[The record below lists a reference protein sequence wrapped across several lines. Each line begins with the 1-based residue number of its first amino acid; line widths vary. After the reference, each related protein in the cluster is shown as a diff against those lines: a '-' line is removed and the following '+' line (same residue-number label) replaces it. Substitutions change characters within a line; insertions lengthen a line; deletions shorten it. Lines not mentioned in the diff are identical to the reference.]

1 MVELRKGELVSRKQR
16 VLFARLTPLVA
27 SVLLVTSLGTAPV
40 SAAPNMTTEGRPR
53 CEIVPFNRNNFSN
66 PTDVDNKWSPLVPG
80 TQMIMEGVANRT
92 GELLQHQVIFT
103 VTEVTKVVDGV
114 RNVVLWDRDINQGK
128 LVEAELAFKA
138 QDDNGNVWNLGE
150 YPEEYENG
158 EFLGAPST
166 WISGLGQAEG
176 GLLMEG
182 QPKVD
187 PTYYLQGIVPPI
199 DFLDCAKVV
208 KMAQK
213 KCTPLACYYPVQV
226 THERAPL
233 EPDTGIQRKY
243 YAAGVGNVLI
253 NAIGDPEGETLVLS
267 QIVQLSPEAL
277 RQANQEALNLD
288 RRAYR
293 NIPLYRRTTP
303 ARSP

>member
-1 MVELRKGELVSRKQR
+1 MVGLRKENLVSRKQR
-16 VLFARLTPLVA
+16 ILFARLIPLVA

-40 SAAPNMTTEGRPR
+40 SAAPAMTTEGRPR
-53 CEIVPFNRNNFSN
+53 CEIIPFQRNNFSN
-66 PTDVDNKWSPLVPG
+66 PTDIDNKWSPLIPG

-92 GELLQHQVIFT
+92 GELLEHQVIFT
-103 VTEVTKVVDGV
+103 VTGVTKVIDGV

-138 QDDNGNVWNLGE
+138 QDNDGNVWNLGE

-166 WISGLGQAEG
+166 WISGLGKAEG

-182 QPKVD
+182 QPVVD
-187 PTYYLQGIVPPI
+187 PTYYAQGIVPPI

-213 KCTPLACYYPVQV
+213 KCTPLQCYHPVQV

-267 QIVQLSPEAL
+267 QIVKLSPEAL
-277 RQANQEALNLD
+277 AQANQEALNLD

-293 NIPLYRRTTP
+293 VNNQYRRTSP
-303 ARSP
+303 ARA

>member
-1 MVELRKGELVSRKQR
+1 MSRKQR
-16 VLFARLTPLVA
+16 ILFARLIPLVA
-27 SVLLVTSLGTAPV
+27 PVLLVTSLGTAPV
-40 SAAPNMTTEGRPR
+40 SAAPAMTTEGRPR
-53 CEIVPFNRNNFSN
+53 CEIIPFQRNNFSN
-66 PTDVDNKWSPLVPG
+66 PTDIDNKWSPLIPG

-92 GELLQHQVIFT
+92 GELLEHQVIFT
-103 VTEVTKVVDGV
+103 VTGVTKVIDGV

-138 QDDNGNVWNLGE
+138 QDNDGNVWNLGE

-166 WISGLGQAEG
+166 WISGLGKAEG

-182 QPKVD
+182 QPVVD
-187 PTYYLQGIVPPI
+187 PTYYAQGIVPPI

-213 KCTPLACYYPVQV
+213 KCTPLQCYYPVQV

-253 NAIGDPEGETLVLS
+253 NAINDPEGETLVLT

-277 RQANQEALNLD
+277 AQANQEALNLD

-293 NIPLYRRTTP
+293 VNNQYRRTSP
-303 ARSP
+303 ARA

>member
-1 MVELRKGELVSRKQR
+1 VFREPRIP
-16 VLFARLTPLVA
+16 FARLTSIA
-27 SVLLVTSLGTAPV
+27 ALLVLVSSLGTAPA
-40 SAAPNMTTEGRPR
+40 SANHNMTNDGRPK
-53 CEIVPFNRNNFSN
+53 CEIVHFNKNNFSQ
-66 PTDVDNKWSPLVPG
+66 PTDIDNKWSPLVPG
-80 TQMIMEGVANRT
+80 TQFIMEGVANRT
-92 GELLQHQVIFT
+92 GELLEHQVIFT
-103 VTEVTKVVDGV
+103 VTGVTKVIDGV
-114 RNVVLWDRDINQGK
+114 RNVVLWDRDINEGK

-138 QDDNGNVWNLGE
+138 QDDAGNIWNFGE

-166 WISGLGQAEG
+166 WISGLGQADG

-182 QPKVD
+182 NPKVE
-187 PTYYLQGIVPPI
+187 PTYYMQGLVPPI

-213 KCTPLACYYPVQV
+213 KCTPLACYHPVQV

-253 NAIGDPEGETLVLS
+253 NAINDPEGETLVLS

-277 RQANQEALNLD
+277 AQANQEALNMD

-293 NIPLYRRTTP
+293 VNNLYRRTSP
-303 ARSP
+303 ARA

>member
-1 MVELRKGELVSRKQR
+1 MVGLRKENLVSRKQR
-16 VLFARLTPLVA
+16 ILFARLIPLVA
-27 SVLLVTSLGTAPV
+27 PVLLVTSLGTAPV
-40 SAAPNMTTEGRPR
+40 SAAPAMTTEGRPR
-53 CEIVPFNRNNFSN
+53 CEIIPFQRNNFSN
-66 PTDVDNKWSPLVPG
+66 PTDIDNKWSPLIPG

-92 GELLQHQVIFT
+92 GELLEHQVIFT
-103 VTEVTKVVDGV
+103 VTGVTKVIDGV

-138 QDDNGNVWNLGE
+138 QDNDGNVWNLGE

-166 WISGLGQAEG
+166 WISGLGKAEG

-182 QPKVD
+182 QPVVD
-187 PTYYLQGIVPPI
+187 PTYYAQGIVPPI

-213 KCTPLACYYPVQV
+213 KCTPLQCYYPVQV

-253 NAIGDPEGETLVLS
+253 NAINDPEGETLVLT

-277 RQANQEALNLD
+277 AQANQEALNLD

-293 NIPLYRRTTP
+293 VNNQYRRTSP
-303 ARSP
+303 ARA

>member
-1 MVELRKGELVSRKQR
+1 MVGLRKENLVSRKR
-16 VLFARLTPLVA
+16 RILFARLIPFVA
-27 SVLLVTSLGTAPV
+27 PVLLVTSLGTAPV
-40 SAAPNMTTEGRPR
+40 SAAPAMTTEGRPR
-53 CEIVPFNRNNFSN
+53 CEIVPFQRNNFSN
-66 PTDVDNKWSPLVPG
+66 PTDIDNKWSPLIPG

-92 GELLQHQVIFT
+92 GELLEHQVIFT
-103 VTEVTKVVDGV
+103 VTGVTKVIDGV

-138 QDDNGNVWNLGE
+138 QDNDGNVWNLGE

-166 WISGLGQAEG
+166 WISGLGKADG

-182 QPKVD
+182 QPVVD
-187 PTYYLQGIVPPI
+187 PTYYAQGIVPPI

-213 KCTPLACYYPVQV
+213 KCTPLQCYNPVQV

-253 NAIGDPEGETLVLS
+253 NAINDPEGETLVLT

-277 RQANQEALNLD
+277 AQANQEALNLD

-293 NIPLYRRTTP
+293 VNNLYRRTSP
-303 ARSP
+303 ARA

>member
-1 MVELRKGELVSRKQR
+1 LVVSRKQR
-16 VLFARLTPLVA
+16 ILFARFIALVA
-27 SVLLVTSLGTAPV
+27 PVLLVTSLGMAPV
-40 SAAPNMTTEGRPR
+40 GAANMTTEGRPK

-103 VTEVTKVVDGV
+103 VTEVTKVIDGV

-138 QDDNGNVWNLGE
+138 QDNNGNVWNLGE

-166 WISGLGQAEG
+166 WVSGLGQAEG

-187 PTYYLQGIVPPI
+187 PTYYMQGIVPPI

-243 YAAGVGNVLI
+243 YASGVGNVLI

-277 RQANQEALNLD
+277 EQANQEALNLD

-293 NIPLYRRTTP
+293 NIPLYRRTQP
-303 ARSP
+303 ARG

>member
-1 MVELRKGELVSRKQR
+1 MSREHR
-16 VLFARLTPLVA
+16 MIPFARITSIATPLV
-27 SVLLVTSLGTAPV
+27 LVMSMGMAPANAV
-40 SAAPNMTTEGRPR
+40 NMTTEGRPR
-53 CEIVPFNRNNFSN
+53 CEIVPFNRNNFSH
-66 PTDVDNKWSPLVPG
+66 PTDIDNKWSPLVPG

-92 GELLQHQVIFT
+92 GELLEHQVIFT

-114 RNVVLWDRDINQGK
+114 RTVLLWDRDINEGK

-138 QDDNGNVWNLGE
+138 QDNAGNVWNLGE

-166 WISGLGQAEG
+166 WVSGLGQAEG

-182 QPKVD
+182 NPQVD
-187 PTYYLQGIVPPI
+187 PVYYMQGIVPPI

-208 KMAQK
+208 KMAQY
-213 KCTPLACYYPVQV
+213 KCTELACYNPVQV

-243 YAAGVGNVLI
+243 YAAGVGNILI
-253 NAIGDPEGETLVLS
+253 NAINDPEGETLVLS

-277 RQANQEALNLD
+277 AQANQAALNLD

-293 NIPLYRRTTP
+293 VNNLYRKTQP
-303 ARSP
+303 ARV